1 MKNICYLVILLSTIS
16 LAKVPGNMDQSV
28 ELVIQS
34 FSGNGQVRCL
44 TPHLFNVALFGNQ
57 LDENQKSRLR
67 NIGFQFDRPIVHRSM
82 EDRAEGV
89 GLDQTLDNGYFRFH
103 YTITGTHAIA
113 NADTN
118 GNTIPDYIDNLVT
131 IFQFVTDMQL
141 DSLGYAEPPSD
152 SWYSANS
159 DNGGSNHYDIYIRN
173 LESNMYGYVMPE
185 AFANATGFGNNENT
199 PVTELN
205 ALNSFMAMRNNYT
218 GFPGTEEESIKVTA
232 THEYHHAIQSGY
244 DGYEAQWLMEAT
256 AVEMEEQVYDEIN
269 DCYQYLPGWFAEPH
283 KALDEQSDH
292 WYGSF
297 IFAQYI
303 FEHLGGSPTL
313 KRIWEKSI
321 LDDSYYGD
329 FSHRAISLALSS
341 EGSSFSDALNKMVI
355 ANRIMSSNP
364 NAGLFSYEEA
374 NTYPVS
380 GPATFQ
386 TVTYNAGTNQSVT
399 STNLNRF
406 ASQYTKVNTSDPV
419 LANLA
424 NNSGPATDLN
434 MHAIIA
440 YADNSWTVY
449 SGNSINV
456 DPTGS
461 SSLYLAVVSQ
471 DTSANNWDYQIDI
484 TDGELAVDNT
494 VVPAFIS
501 VSQNYPNPFNPST
514 SFDIQIPFKQQIR
527 IKVMSVTGKRIAE
540 IANQTLPAG
549 NWTFRWDGISNSGKP
564 APSGQ
569 YFIIIEGDNF
579 QRWLKATL
587 LK

>member
-1 MKNICYLVILLSTIS
+1 
-16 LAKVPGNMDQSV
+16 
-28 ELVIQS
+28 
-34 FSGNGQVRCL
+34 
-44 TPHLFNVALFGNQ
+44 
-57 LDENQKSRLR
+57 
-67 NIGFQFDRPIVHRSM
+67 
-82 EDRAEGV
+82 
-89 GLDQTLDNGYFRFH
+89 
-103 YTITGTHAIA
+103 
-113 NADTN
+113 
-118 GNTIPDYIDNLVT
+118 
-131 IFQFVTDMQL
+131 
-141 DSLGYAEPPSD
+141 
-152 SWYSANS
+152 
-159 DNGGSNHYDIYIRN
+159 
-173 LESNMYGYVMPE
+173 
-185 AFANATGFGNNENT
+185 
-199 PVTELN
+199 
-205 ALNSFMAMRNNYT
+205 
-218 GFPGTEEESIKVTA
+218 
-232 THEYHHAIQSGY
+232 
-244 DGYEAQWLMEAT
+244 
-256 AVEMEEQVYDEIN
+256 
-269 DCYQYLPGWFAEPH
+269 
-283 KALDEQSDH
+283 
-292 WYGSF
+292 
-297 IFAQYI
+297 
-303 FEHLGGSPTL
+303 LGGSLTL

-321 LDDSYYGD
+321 LNDSYYGD

-355 ANRIMSSNP
+355 ANRIMSSSP
-364 NAGLFSYEEA
+364 NAGLFSYDEA
-374 NTYPVS
+374 DTYPVS

-386 TVTYNAGTNQSVT
+386 SITYSAGTNQSVT

-406 ASQYTKVNTSDPV
+406 ASQYTQVNTSDPV
-419 LANLA
+419 VANLT

-440 YADNSWTVY
+440 YTDNSWTVY

-484 TDGELAVDNT
+484 TDGELAVDNN
-494 VVPAFIS
+494 VVPVFIS

-569 YFIIIEGDNF
+569 YFIVIEGDNF

>member
-44 TPHLFNVALFGNQ
+44 TPHLFNVALYGNQ

-67 NIGFQFDRPIVHRSM
+67 NVGFQFDRPIVHRSM

-173 LESNMYGYVMPE
+173 LGSNLYGYVSPE
-185 AFANATGFGNNENT
+185 AFANANGFGNNENT

-269 DCYQYLPGWFAEPH
+269 DCYQYLPSWFSEPH
-283 KALDEQSDH
+283 KALDHQSDH

-297 IFAQYI
+297 IFPQYI
-303 FEHLGGSPTL
+303 FEHLGGSITL

-321 LDDSYYGD
+321 LNDSYYGD

-355 ANRIMSSNP
+355 ANRIMSSSP

-399 STNLNRF
+399 STNLNRY
-406 ASQYTKVNTSDPV
+406 ASQYTQVNTTDPV
-419 LANLA
+419 IANLT

-449 SGNSINV
+449 SGNSINI

-484 TDGELAVDNT
+484 TDGELAVDNN

-540 IANQTLPAG
+540 IVNQTLPAG
-549 NWTFRWDGISNSGKP
+549 NWTFQWDGMSNSGKP
-564 APSGQ
+564 ASSGQ
-569 YFIIIEGDNF
+569 YFIVIEGDNF